1 MKVIKV
7 EMSTLVSNNNKKT
20 GINFI
25 QIFKILIM

>member
-7 EMSTLVSNNNKKT
+7 EISTLVSNNKKIET
-20 GINFI
+20 NFI